1 MGTGVTGAAKYGVTA
16 SDPGEDPH
24 VVSAQAL
31 LDGSTLDDS
40 IVIARSLEQPELFAM
55 VFDRHA
61 DEIFRYAARRLG
73 AEPAED
79 VVAEVFLVAFRG
91 RARYDRSRPDARPWL
106 YGIATNVGSQ
116 HRRAE
121 RRRTQAMARVTADR
135 PGSFDDRSVDR
146 VTAEQ
151 LQPRLARA
159 LSKLSSRERDLLLL
173 VAWTDLSYED
183 VAQALRIPVGTV
195 RSRLHRVRVKLR
207 RALGGV
213 DPLTLEPQHG

>member
-1 MGTGVTGAAKYGVTA
+1 M
-16 SDPGEDPH
+16 
-24 VVSAQAL
+24 SAQAL

-40 IVIARSLEQPELFAM
+40 TVIARSLEQPELFAV

-61 DEIFRYAARRLG
+61 DEMFRYAARRLG

-79 VVAEVFLVAFRG
+79 VVAEVFLVAFRHRG
-91 RARYDRSRPDARPWL
+91 RYDRTRPDARPWL
-106 YGIATNVGSQ
+106 YGITTNVASQ

-121 RRRTQAMARVTADR
+121 RRRIDVMARIGADR
-135 PGSFDDRSVDR
+135 PGSFDDRSVER
-146 VTAEQ
+146 VTAQQ

-159 LSKLSSRERDLLLL
+159 LSTLSSRERDLLLL

-183 VAQALRIPVGTV
+183 VAEALRIPTGTV

-207 RALGGV
+207 RTLGAI
-213 DPLTLEPQHG
+213 DPFTLETQHG

>member
-1 MGTGVTGAAKYGVTA
+1 ML
-16 SDPGEDPH
+16 
-24 VVSAQAL
+24 SAQAL

-40 IVIARSLEQPELFAM
+40 TVIANSLDQPELFAV

-61 DEIFRYAARRLG
+61 DEIFRYASRRLG
-73 AEPAED
+73 ADLAED

-91 RARYDRSRPDARPWL
+91 RARYDGSRPDSRPWL
-106 YGIATNVGSQ
+106 YGIATNVVSQ

-121 RRRTQAMARVTADR
+121 RRRTQMMARVAPDR
-135 PGSFDDRSVDR
+135 PGSFDDRSVER

-159 LSKLSSRERDLLLL
+159 LSKLSARDRDLLLL
-173 VAWTDLSYED
+173 VAWTDLTYED
-183 VAQALRIPVGTV
+183 VAQALRMPIGTV

-207 RALGGV
+207 RALGGI
-213 DPLTLEPQHG
+213 DPLNLEPQHG